1 MLYHVIKIL
10 HFSIKFFLENILM
23 SFKKLGINS
32 QKSTELGEK
41 FDPEATP
48 FPRKDLAQTDLNG
61 FLIYYYMIR
70 SRTLSS

>member
-1 MLYHVIKIL
+1 
-10 HFSIKFFLENILM
+10 M

-61 FLIYYYMIR
+61 FFIFNLLLYD
-70 SRTLSS
+70 